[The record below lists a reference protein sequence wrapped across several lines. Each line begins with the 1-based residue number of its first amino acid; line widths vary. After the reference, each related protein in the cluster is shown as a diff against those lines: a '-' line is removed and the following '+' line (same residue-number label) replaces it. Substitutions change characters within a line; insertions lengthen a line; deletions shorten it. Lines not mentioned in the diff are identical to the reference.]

1 MQVDPYLAQD
11 KGNFLVLDGRDLSVL
26 YKIPPSKKR
35 VRANRS
41 KLRALLL
48 QGLNVEVSAITRQ
61 VATAGLRKLISCK
74 NHSTARSSSALSQWM
89 EEFVPISRMEPAPRV
104 LFSLE
109 RMATTRVYD
118 TASSKTIPA
127 LQRSRPSIRS
137 SSFAEPATTRLI
149 VSLFAAIVTHGVVQ
163 RYTPE
168 QVAPLRD
175 LDPLL
180 FQAIHPEL
188 GHFLCGSR
196 EPRPPRAVA
205 DPLCAE
211 QGTPFKRST
220 RLASTSTFSP

>member
-1 MQVDPYLAQD
+1 MDGGVRAHFSDGTSAEGTLLVGTD
-11 KGNFLVLDGRDLSVL
+11 GNNS
-26 YKIPPSKKR
+26 R
-35 VRANRS
+35 VRH
-41 KLRALLL
+41 
-48 QGLNVEVSAITRQ
+48 GLF
-61 VATAGLRKLISCK
+61 KDDP
-74 NHSTARSSSALSQWM
+74 SSAK
-89 EEFVPISRMEPAPRV
+89 IS
-104 LFSLE
+104 
-109 RMATTRVYD
+109 
-118 TASSKTIPA
+118 
-127 LQRSRPSIRS
+127 SIRS